1 MDKYLNK
8 EAVEL
13 KLREIKA
20 KYIDCL
26 DFLTWF
32 DSLVSTIEIESD
44 NVDVF
49 AKLLSD
55 QESRKGSIEKI
66 YADLPLKYEYFAN
79 MIGQEVTQEEIDGIR
94 VQLIDA
100 TVIDNKIAELE
111 LKYVECL
118 GFNFSYDKIVSYND
132 PKKDGENIKNLESQ
146 KKKNDIAFTDIQ
158 KKLDL
163 FYKLKSSI

>member
-1 MDKYLNK
+1 MDKYLNT

-26 DFLTWF
+26 DFLTGY
-32 DSLVSTIEIESD
+32 DSLIATLEVEAD
-44 NVDVF
+44 NVDTF
-49 AKLLSD
+49 AQLLPQ

-66 YADLPLKYEYFAN
+66 YADLPLKFEYFASL
-79 MIGQEVTQEEIDGIR
+79 IGQEVTQEEVDGIR
-94 VQLIDA
+94 VELIDA

-146 KKKNDIAFTDIQ
+146 KKKNDIAFSDIQ